1 MVTQTHTIERNGK
14 PGKLDVAK
22 TWNKAITKSSVFED
36 KDELLDIVYWGR
48 QVVGM
53 ILGVIFGFIPL
64 KGIIALAL
72 FSMLSCAVTYF
83 YCVNF
88 QGIDEEEYGGVWELL
103 KEGFMTSFAS
113 FLVVWIIV
121 YNGIHF
127 DSIHDGHKMVTQ
139 THTIERNGKPGKL
152 DVAKTWNKAI
162 TKSSVFEDKDELLDI
177 VYWGRQVV
185 GMILGVIF
193 GFIPL
198 KGIIALALFSMLSC
212 AVTYFY
218 CVNFQGIDEE
228 EYGGVWELLKE
239 GFMTSF
245 ASFLVVWIIV
255 YNGIHFD
262 SIHDG

>member
-113 FLVVWIIV
+113 FLVVWIIL
-121 YNGIHF
+121 I
-127 DSIHDGHKMVTQ
+127 
-139 THTIERNGKPGKL
+139 
-152 DVAKTWNKAI
+152 
-162 TKSSVFEDKDELLDI
+162 LLLI
-177 VYWGRQVV
+177 
-185 GMILGVIF
+185 
-193 GFIPL
+193 
-198 KGIIALALFSMLSC
+198 
-212 AVTYFY
+212 
-218 CVNFQGIDEE
+218 
-228 EYGGVWELLKE
+228 
-239 GFMTSF
+239 
-245 ASFLVVWIIV
+245 
-255 YNGIHFD
+255 
-262 SIHDG
+262 